1 MMINLNPDYPYSRE
15 MILDF
20 QSSFQD
26 FFGITG
32 VFVNA
37 NLIKNISIFKI
48 EEN

>member
-1 MMINLNPDYPYSRE
+1 MMINLNPDYPYDRE
-15 MILDF
+15 MILNL

-37 NLIKNISIFKI
+37 NLIKNISIFKT